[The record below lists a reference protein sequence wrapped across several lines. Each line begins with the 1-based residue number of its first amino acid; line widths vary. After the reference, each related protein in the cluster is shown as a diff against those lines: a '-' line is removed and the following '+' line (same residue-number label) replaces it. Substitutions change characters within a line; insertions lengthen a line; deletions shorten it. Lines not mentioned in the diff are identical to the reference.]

1 MIYLRCDHDASSTR
15 RNRFAS
21 SSTAIRPFPPGF
33 ICAVSGAVSSFFTLS
48 VSSLLFDFF
57 TLSVVSCQFSVFSC
71 HRCCSTHSRR
81 CRRIHQESN
90 QRGRIIDK
98 SKTLDLGCLFYSSC
112 IETVRYET
120 TTHGRP
126 LELRCRCWAVSA
138 SLCLSSLRRT

>member
-1 MIYLRCDHDASSTR
+1 MMLAVKDVITPPPVLLQFVHSHLAS
-15 RNRFAS
+15 FA
-21 SSTAIRPFPPGF
+21 P
-33 ICAVSGAVSSFFTLS
+33 
-48 VSSLLFDFF
+48 
-57 TLSVVSCQFSVFSC
+57 SVVLSHPFSRCQCHRCCSTFSRCQLSVFSC